1 MSTKHGVYDVAEF
14 KALPDVD
21 GQKGRFEAL
30 VSVFGNVDLQGDRV
44 MPGAFTATLDE
55 WKATG
60 APIPIIWSHD
70 WGNPNAHIGSATP
83 DQVTETEQGLKVGGS
98 IDLDNP
104 FAAQVYRLLKER
116 RVKEFSFGY
125 NVRKEKK
132 ADDGANDLLD
142 LGLIEVGPTL
152 KGANPSTE
160 LLAVK
165 SDLEVAAKAG
175 RPISAKN
182 GEKLRTATDVL
193 SEATKKAVELINE
206 VLGSPGEP
214 EDNTDEDKAR
224 ADDPKAVVP
233 QSRIELDARIR
244 SFPER

>member
-14 KALPDVD
+14 KALPDED
-21 GQKGRFEAL
+21 GEKGRFEAL

-44 MPGAFTATLDE
+44 APGAFTNTLDE

-70 WGNPNAHIGSATP
+70 WGNPNAHIGSASP
-83 DQVTETEQGLKVGGS
+83 DQVTETDNGLKVGGS

-125 NVRKEKK
+125 TVRQEKK
-132 ADDGANDLLD
+132 AEDGANDLLE

-182 GEKLRTATDVL
+182 EDRLRQ
-193 SEATKKAVELINE
+193 AVTLINE
-206 VLGSPGEP
+206 VLGSPGDP
-214 EDNTDEDKAR
+214 ADTTDEDKAQ
-224 ADDPKAVVP
+224 AEDPKASVP
-233 QSRIELDARIR
+233 ESRIELDARIMA
-244 SFPER
+244 FKKGD

>member
-1 MSTKHGVYDVAEF
+1 MSTKHAVYDVAQF
-14 KALPDVD
+14 KALPDD
-21 GQKGRFEAL
+21 GEEKGRFEAL

-44 MPGAFTATLDE
+44 VKGAFTSSLDE

-70 WGNPNAHIGSATP
+70 WGNPNAHIGSASP
-83 DQVTETEQGLKVGGS
+83 DQVVETDDGLKVGGS

-125 NVRKEKK
+125 DVRREDK
-132 ADDGANDLLD
+132 AEDGANELLE

-152 KGANPSTE
+152 KGANPNTE

-165 SDLEVAAKAG
+165 ADLETAAFKAG
-175 RPISAKN
+175 RSISTKN
-182 GEKLRTATDVL
+182 ESRIR
-193 SEATKKAVELINE
+193 SAVDLLNE
-206 VLGSPGEP
+206 VLGSPGDP
-214 EDNTDEDKAR
+214 DDNTEEEKAQ
-224 ADDPKAVVP
+224 AEKPKAIVP
-233 QSRIELDARIR
+233 ESRLKIDARMR
-244 SFPER
+244 ALERDK